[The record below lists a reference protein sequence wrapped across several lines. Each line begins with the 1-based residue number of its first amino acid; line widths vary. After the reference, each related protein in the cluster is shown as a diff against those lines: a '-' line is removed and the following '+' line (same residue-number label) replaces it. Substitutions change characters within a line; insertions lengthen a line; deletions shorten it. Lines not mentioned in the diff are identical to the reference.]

1 MCRKVTFIPTHT
13 PDATMDV
20 PEAYEELDLYAVLNT
35 DKSQD
40 QNGIR
45 KAYLRRALKTHPD
58 KGGDKEEFN
67 QVSFAYSILSDES
80 RRKQYDATGKLNFAA
95 DASIADLF
103 SQMVRVE
110 ITEDMIEEDKKLYQK
125 SDEERR
131 DIYANY
137 KKFKGNFDRVF
148 ENVIHST
155 TDDIDR
161 LIDVIKE
168 GIKAKEIPKYPDF
181 AKTTSAKHLRSRRSQ
196 ASKEAKEV
204 EESRKQLGL
213 ESEAGL
219 AALIKSRQQK
229 RSGFDGLID
238 QLEAKYA
245 KGKNKSKKAK

>member
-1 MCRKVTFIPTHT
+1 MDIP
-13 PDATMDV
+13 
-20 PEAYEELDLYAVLNT
+20 EEYEELDLYAVLKT

-67 QVSFAYSILSDES
+67 QVSFAYSILSDEG

-110 ITEDMIEEDKKLYQK
+110 ITEDMIEEDKKLYQH
-125 SDEERR
+125 SEEEKR

-148 ENVIHST
+148 ENIIHST
-155 TDDIDR
+155 TEDIDR
-161 LIDVIKE
+161 LVEVIKE
-168 GIKAKEIPKYPDF
+168 GIKAKELPKYPDF
-181 AKTTSAKHLRSRRSQ
+181 AKTTSAKHLKSRKSQ
-196 ASKEAKEV
+196 ATKEAKEV
-204 EESRKQLGL
+204 EESRKQLGI
-213 ESEAGL
+213 ESESGL

-245 KGKNKSKKAK
+245 KGKGKARKAK